1 MTAVL
6 SMVAWGYG
14 RRKQKAETAKGYEES
29 GDEASVPYV
38 SGSSSLTGT
47 KMLKLTQI
55 YLLSTGNLLYTYII
69 FQ

>member
-1 MTAVL
+1 MTAIL

-14 RRKQKAETAKGYEES
+14 CRKQKGETAKGYEES
-29 GDEASVPYV
+29 GDEVSDHYV
-38 SGSSSLTGT
+38 NGSSSLTGT